1 MNLTSPAID
10 NGLPKMKHGVGNTD
24 RYMLTLNC
32 MLGKNHKTLY
42 NCNCFSVIV
51 NVFLKGS
58 KLFMIIY
65 RHAYYHFVFPT
76 PGDICLK
83 GKLFVKSLPDIQL
96 TISSY
101 IMFEAI

>member
-1 MNLTSPAID
+1 MLQFYGFSIWFKSTVYKNVVVSENFLLSMNLTSPAID

-58 KLFMIIY
+58 
-65 RHAYYHFVFPT
+65 
-76 PGDICLK
+76 
-83 GKLFVKSLPDIQL
+83 
-96 TISSY
+96 
-101 IMFEAI
+101 